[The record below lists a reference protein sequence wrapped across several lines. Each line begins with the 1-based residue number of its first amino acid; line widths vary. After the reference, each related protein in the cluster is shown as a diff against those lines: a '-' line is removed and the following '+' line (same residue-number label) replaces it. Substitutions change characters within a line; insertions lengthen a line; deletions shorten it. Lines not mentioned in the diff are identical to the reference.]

1 MEKSAGAGGKSVA
14 NQKKLNESKMILRQP
29 LLLLSILATML
40 LLALFVVYPLLRVL
54 IHSLTDAEG
63 NFSLENLVAIFSTSR
78 YMAVLGRTILLGVVV
93 AFLATL
99 IGYIFAYTITR
110 VNIPCKGFLKMM
122 ATLPI
127 LSPPFILSLSII
139 FLFGKQGFI
148 TKTLLGITGNNV
160 YGMGS
165 LVVVQVM
172 SFFPIAYLTLSG
184 ILSSID
190 ASVEDEACNMGAGRW
205 KTFWSVTFPLSL
217 PGIISGFLL
226 VFIQSLEDFTNPAT
240 LGGDFTTLSIEVYQ
254 IITGSYDLKKGSVL
268 AILLLLPAVTAFL
281 LNKYWVNKKSFVTV
295 TGKPTQARKLVD
307 EPHIKWPLFAFCMVV
322 TAVILLFYG
331 TVIFGSFVKTWG
343 YDYTLTLD
351 QYKRA
356 LAYGWDSLK
365 TSMYLGLIA
374 AVVGGLFGML
384 IAYITAKRN
393 YFGKRFIEITSVLMF
408 AVPGTVLGISYVLGF
423 NAIEIFGHT
432 FSLSG
437 TALILIIVFTFRNM
451 PVAIESG
458 TTTLLQIDNSIE
470 EASTILGAGTGY
482 SFRRITL
489 PLLRNAFFSGL
500 VYSFTKA
507 ITAVSAVIF
516 LVSPRWN
523 LVTSKIYTLFEQ
535 AKYSQAAA
543 FVTMMILILL
553 VFIGIF
559 NNVINLLLAPRS
571 KVPQAKKKT
580 EGRK

>member
-1 MEKSAGAGGKSVA
+1 MAKTAAAGEKSTARM
-14 NQKKLNESKMILRQP
+14 KKLNETKMILRQP
-29 LLLLSILATML
+29 LLLVAVILTIL
-40 LLALFVVYPLLRVL
+40 LLLLFVVYPLLKIL
-54 IHSLTDAEG
+54 IFSMTDADG
-63 NFSLENLVAIFSTSR
+63 NFSLENLKTILTTSR
-78 YMAVLGRTILLGVVV
+78 YLAVFGRTMLLGVIV
-93 AFLATL
+93 AVIATF
-99 IGYIFAYTITR
+99 IGYVFAYTITR
-110 VNIPCKGFLKMM
+110 TNVPCKGFLKTI

-190 ASVEDEACNMGAGRW
+190 ASVEDAACNMGASRW
-205 KTFWSVTFPLSL
+205 HTFWTVTFPLSL
-217 PGIISGFLL
+217 PGIISGCLL
-226 VFIQSLEDFTNPAT
+226 VFIQSLEDFSNPAT
-240 LGGDFTTLSIEVYQ
+240 VGGEFSTLSIEVYQ
-254 IITGSYDLKKGSVL
+254 IITGSYDMQKGSVL
-268 AILLLLPAVTAFL
+268 ALLLLLPAVTAYLF
-281 LNKYWVNKKSFVTV
+281 NKYWVSKKSFVTV
-295 TGKPTQARKLVD
+295 TGKPTQARKMID
-307 EPHIKWPLFAFCMVV
+307 EGHIKWPLFAFCMVV
-322 TAVILLFYG
+322 AAVILLFYG
-331 TVIFGSFVKTWG
+331 TVIFGSFVRTWG
-343 YDYTLTLD
+343 YDYSLTLD
-351 QYKRA
+351 QYRKA

-365 TSMYLGLIA
+365 NSMILGLIS
-374 AVVGGLFGML
+374 AVIGGLLGMI

-393 YFGKRFIEITSVLMF
+393 YYGKRFIEVSSVLMF
-408 AVPGTVLGISYVLGF
+408 AVPGTVLGISYVLAF
-423 NAIEIFGHT
+423 NT
-432 FSLSG
+432 KPLVLTG

-470 EASTILGAGTGY
+470 EASTILGADTGY

-489 PLLRNAFFSGL
+489 PMLRNAFFSGI

-516 LVSPRWN
+516 LVSARWN
-523 LVTSKIYTLFEQ
+523 LVTSKIYSLFDQ

-543 FVTMMILILL
+543 FVTMLVLILL

-559 NNVINLLLAPRS
+559 NGIINMLLAPRS
-571 KVPQAKKKT
+571 KVPQSKTQKT
-580 EGRK
+580 EGTK

>member
-1 MEKSAGAGGKSVA
+1 MAKTAAAGGKSTA
-14 NQKKLNESKMILRQP
+14 RMKKLNETKMILRQP
-29 LLLLSILATML
+29 LLLAAVVLTIL
-40 LLALFVVYPLLRVL
+40 LLLLFVVYPLLKVL
-54 IHSLTDAEG
+54 IFSLTDADG
-63 NFSLENLVAIFSTSR
+63 NFSLANLTTILTTSR
-78 YMAVLGRTILLGVVV
+78 YLAVFGRTMLLGVIV
-93 AFLATL
+93 AVIATF

-110 VNIPCKGFLKMM
+110 TNVPCKKFLKTI

-190 ASVEDEACNMGAGRW
+190 ASVEDAACNMGASRW
-205 KTFWSVTFPLSL
+205 HTFWTVTFPLSL
-217 PGIISGFLL
+217 PGIISGCLL
-226 VFIQSLEDFTNPAT
+226 VFIQSLEDFSNPAT
-240 LGGDFTTLSIEVYQ
+240 IGGEFSTLSIEVYQ
-254 IITGSYDLKKGSVL
+254 IITGSYDMQKGSVL
-268 AILLLLPAVTAFL
+268 ALLLLLPAVTAYLF
-281 LNKYWVNKKSFVTV
+281 NKYWVSKKSFVTV
-295 TGKPTQARKLVD
+295 TGKPTQARKLID
-307 EPHIKWPLFAFCMVV
+307 EGHIKWPLFAFCMVV
-322 TAVILLFYG
+322 AAVILLFYG
-331 TVIFGSFVKTWG
+331 TVIFGSFVRTWG
-343 YDYTLTLD
+343 YDYSLTLD
-351 QYKRA
+351 QYRKA

-365 TSMYLGLIA
+365 NSMLLGLIS
-374 AVVGGLFGML
+374 AVIGGLLGMI

-393 YFGKRFIEITSVLMF
+393 YYGKRFIEVSSVLMF
-408 AVPGTVLGISYVLGF
+408 AVPGTVLGISYVLAF
-423 NAIEIFGHT
+423 NT
-432 FSLSG
+432 KPLVLTG

-470 EASTILGAGTGY
+470 EASTILGADTGY

-489 PLLRNAFFSGL
+489 PMLRNAFFSGI

-516 LVSPRWN
+516 LVSARWN
-523 LVTSKIYTLFEQ
+523 LVTSKIYSLFDQ

-543 FVTMMILILL
+543 FVTMLVLILL

-559 NNVINLLLAPRS
+559 NGIINLLLAPRS
-571 KVPQAKKKT
+571 KVPQAKTQKT
-580 EGRK
+580 EGTK

>member
-1 MEKSAGAGGKSVA
+1 MAKTAAAGGKSTA
-14 NQKKLNESKMILRQP
+14 RMKKLNETKMILRQP
-29 LLLLSILATML
+29 LLLAAVVLTIL
-40 LLALFVVYPLLRVL
+40 LLLLFVVYPLLKVL
-54 IHSLTDAEG
+54 IFSLTDADG
-63 NFSLENLVAIFSTSR
+63 NFSLENLKTILTTSR
-78 YMAVLGRTILLGVVV
+78 YLAVFGRTMLLGVIV
-93 AFLATL
+93 AVIATF

-110 VNIPCKGFLKMM
+110 TNVPCKKFLKTI

-190 ASVEDEACNMGAGRW
+190 ASVEDAACNMGASRW
-205 KTFWSVTFPLSL
+205 HTFWTVTFPLSL
-217 PGIISGFLL
+217 PGIISGCLL
-226 VFIQSLEDFTNPAT
+226 VFIQSLEDFSNPAT
-240 LGGDFTTLSIEVYQ
+240 IGGEFSTLSIEVYQ
-254 IITGSYDLKKGSVL
+254 IITGSYDMQKGSVL
-268 AILLLLPAVTAFL
+268 ALLLLLPAVTAYLF
-281 LNKYWVNKKSFVTV
+281 NKYWVSKKSFVTV
-295 TGKPTQARKLVD
+295 TGKPTQARKLID
-307 EPHIKWPLFAFCMVV
+307 EGHIKWPLFAFCMVV
-322 TAVILLFYG
+322 AAVILLFYG
-331 TVIFGSFVKTWG
+331 TVIFGSFVRTWG
-343 YDYTLTLD
+343 YDYSLTLD
-351 QYKRA
+351 QYRKA

-365 TSMYLGLIA
+365 NSMLLGLIS
-374 AVVGGLFGML
+374 AVIGGLLGMI

-393 YFGKRFIEITSVLMF
+393 YYGKRFIEVSSVLMF
-408 AVPGTVLGISYVLGF
+408 AVPGTVLGISYVLAF
-423 NAIEIFGHT
+423 NT
-432 FSLSG
+432 KPLVLTG

-470 EASTILGAGTGY
+470 EASTILGADTGY

-489 PLLRNAFFSGL
+489 PMLRNAFFSGI

-516 LVSPRWN
+516 LVSARWN
-523 LVTSKIYTLFEQ
+523 LVTSKIYSLFDQ

-543 FVTMMILILL
+543 FVTMLVLILL

-559 NNVINLLLAPRS
+559 NGIINLLLAPRS
-571 KVPQAKKKT
+571 KVPQAKTQKT
-580 EGRK
+580 EGTK

>member
-1 MEKSAGAGGKSVA
+1 MAKTAAAGGKSTA
-14 NQKKLNESKMILRQP
+14 RMKKLNETKMILRQP
-29 LLLLSILATML
+29 LLLAAVVLTIL
-40 LLALFVVYPLLRVL
+40 LLLLFVVYPLLKVL
-54 IHSLTDAEG
+54 IFSLTDADG
-63 NFSLENLVAIFSTSR
+63 NFSLANLVTILTTSR
-78 YMAVLGRTILLGVVV
+78 YLAVFGRTMLLGIIV
-93 AFLATL
+93 AIIATF

-110 VNIPCKGFLKMM
+110 TNVPCKKFLKTI

-148 TKTLLGITGNNV
+148 TKTLMGITGNNV

-190 ASVEDEACNMGAGRW
+190 ASVEDAACNMGASRW
-205 KTFWSVTFPLSL
+205 HTFWTVTFPLSL
-217 PGIISGFLL
+217 PGIISGCLL
-226 VFIQSLEDFTNPAT
+226 VFIQSLEDFSNPAT
-240 LGGDFTTLSIEVYQ
+240 IGGEFSTLSIEVYQ
-254 IITGSYDLKKGSVL
+254 IITGSYDMQKGSVL
-268 AILLLLPAVTAFL
+268 ALLLLLPAVTAYLF
-281 LNKYWVNKKSFVTV
+281 NKYWVSKKSFVTV
-295 TGKPTQARKLVD
+295 TGKPTQARKLID
-307 EPHIKWPLFAFCMVV
+307 EAHIKWPLFAFCMVV
-322 TAVILLFYG
+322 AAVILLFYG
-331 TVIFGSFVKTWG
+331 TVIFGSFVRTWG
-343 YDYTLTLD
+343 YDYSLTLD
-351 QYKRA
+351 QYRKA

-365 TSMYLGLIA
+365 NSMILGLIS
-374 AVVGGLFGML
+374 AVIGGLLGMI

-393 YFGKRFIEITSVLMF
+393 YYGKRFIEVSSVLMF
-408 AVPGTVLGISYVLGF
+408 AVPGTVLGISYVLAF
-423 NAIEIFGHT
+423 NT
-432 FSLSG
+432 KPLVLTG

-470 EASTILGAGTGY
+470 EASTILGADTGY

-489 PLLRNAFFSGL
+489 PMLRNAFFSGI

-516 LVSPRWN
+516 LVSARWN
-523 LVTSKIYTLFEQ
+523 LVTSKIYSLFDQ

-543 FVTMMILILL
+543 FVTMLVLILL

-559 NNVINLLLAPRS
+559 NGIINMLLAPRT
-571 KVPQAKKKT
+571 KVPQAKTQKT
-580 EGRK
+580 EGTK

>member
-1 MEKSAGAGGKSVA
+1 MAKTAAAGGKSTA
-14 NQKKLNESKMILRQP
+14 RMKKLNETKMILRQP
-29 LLLLSILATML
+29 LLLAAVVITIL
-40 LLALFVVYPLLRVL
+40 LLLLFVVYPLLKVL
-54 IHSLTDAEG
+54 IFSLTDADG
-63 NFSLENLVAIFSTSR
+63 NFSLANLVTILTTSR
-78 YMAVLGRTILLGVVV
+78 YLAVFGRTMLLGIIV
-93 AFLATL
+93 AIIATF

-110 VNIPCKGFLKMM
+110 TNVPCKKFLKTI

-148 TKTLLGITGNNV
+148 TKTLMGITGNNV

-190 ASVEDEACNMGAGRW
+190 ASVEDAACNMGASRW
-205 KTFWSVTFPLSL
+205 HTFWTVTFPLSL
-217 PGIISGFLL
+217 PGIISGCLL
-226 VFIQSLEDFTNPAT
+226 VFIQSLEDFSNPAT
-240 LGGDFTTLSIEVYQ
+240 IGGEFSTLSIEVYQ
-254 IITGSYDLKKGSVL
+254 IITGSYDMQKGSVL
-268 AILLLLPAVTAFL
+268 ALLLLLPAVTAYLF
-281 LNKYWVNKKSFVTV
+281 NKYWVSKKSFVTV
-295 TGKPTQARKLVD
+295 TGKPTQARKLID
-307 EPHIKWPLFAFCMVV
+307 EAHIKWPLFAFCMVV
-322 TAVILLFYG
+322 AAVILLFYG
-331 TVIFGSFVKTWG
+331 TVIFGSFVRTWG
-343 YDYTLTLD
+343 YDYSLTLD
-351 QYKRA
+351 QYRKA

-365 TSMYLGLIA
+365 NSMILGLIS
-374 AVVGGLFGML
+374 AVIGGLLGMI

-393 YFGKRFIEITSVLMF
+393 YYGKRFIEVSSVLMF
-408 AVPGTVLGISYVLGF
+408 AVPGTVLGISYVLAF
-423 NAIEIFGHT
+423 NT
-432 FSLSG
+432 KPLVLTG

-470 EASTILGAGTGY
+470 EASTILGADTGY

-489 PLLRNAFFSGL
+489 PMLRNAFFSGI

-516 LVSPRWN
+516 LVSARWN
-523 LVTSKIYTLFEQ
+523 LVTSKIYSLFDQ

-543 FVTMMILILL
+543 FVTMLVLILL

-559 NNVINLLLAPRS
+559 NGIINLLLAPRS
-571 KVPQAKKKT
+571 KVPQAKTQKT
-580 EGRK
+580 EGT

>member
-1 MEKSAGAGGKSVA
+1 MAKTAAAGGKSTA
-14 NQKKLNESKMILRQP
+14 RMKKLNETKMILGQP
-29 LLLLSILATML
+29 LLLAAVVLTIL
-40 LLALFVVYPLLRVL
+40 LLLLFVVYPLLKVL
-54 IHSLTDAEG
+54 IFSLTDADG
-63 NFSLENLVAIFSTSR
+63 NFSLANLVTILTTSR
-78 YMAVLGRTILLGVVV
+78 YLAVFGRTMLLGIIV
-93 AFLATL
+93 AIIATF

-110 VNIPCKGFLKMM
+110 TNVPCKKFLKTI

-148 TKTLLGITGNNV
+148 TKTLMGITGNNV

-190 ASVEDEACNMGAGRW
+190 ASVEDAACNMGASRW
-205 KTFWSVTFPLSL
+205 HTFWTVTFPLSL
-217 PGIISGFLL
+217 PGIISGCLL
-226 VFIQSLEDFTNPAT
+226 VFIQSLEDFSNPAT
-240 LGGDFTTLSIEVYQ
+240 IGGEFSTLSIEVYQ
-254 IITGSYDLKKGSVL
+254 IITGSYDMQKGSVL
-268 AILLLLPAVTAFL
+268 ALLLLLPAVTAYLF
-281 LNKYWVNKKSFVTV
+281 NKYWVSKKSFVTV
-295 TGKPTQARKLVD
+295 TGKPTQARKLID
-307 EPHIKWPLFAFCMVV
+307 EAHIKWPLFAFCMVV
-322 TAVILLFYG
+322 AAVILLFYG
-331 TVIFGSFVKTWG
+331 TVIFGSFVRTWG
-343 YDYTLTLD
+343 YDYSLTLD
-351 QYKRA
+351 QYRKA

-365 TSMYLGLIA
+365 NSMILGLIS
-374 AVVGGLFGML
+374 AVIGGLLGMI

-393 YFGKRFIEITSVLMF
+393 YYGKRFIEVSSVLMF
-408 AVPGTVLGISYVLGF
+408 AVPGTVLGISYVLAF
-423 NAIEIFGHT
+423 NT
-432 FSLSG
+432 KPLVLTG

-470 EASTILGAGTGY
+470 EASTILGAATGY

-489 PLLRNAFFSGL
+489 PMLRNAFFSGI

-516 LVSPRWN
+516 LVSARWN
-523 LVTSKIYTLFEQ
+523 LVTSKIYSLFDQ

-543 FVTMMILILL
+543 FVTMLVLILL

-559 NNVINLLLAPRS
+559 NGIINLLLAPRS
-571 KVPQAKKKT
+571 KVPQAKTQKT
-580 EGRK
+580 EGT

>member
-1 MEKSAGAGGKSVA
+1 M
-14 NQKKLNESKMILRQP
+14 KKLNETKMILRQP
-29 LLLLSILATML
+29 LLLVAVILTIL
-40 LLALFVVYPLLRVL
+40 LLLLFVVYPLLKIL
-54 IHSLTDAEG
+54 IFSMTDADG
-63 NFSLENLVAIFSTSR
+63 NFSLENLKTILTTSR
-78 YMAVLGRTILLGVVV
+78 YLAVFGRTMLLGVIV
-93 AFLATL
+93 AVIATF
-99 IGYIFAYTITR
+99 IGYVFAYTITR
-110 VNIPCKGFLKMM
+110 TNVPCKGFLKTI

-190 ASVEDEACNMGAGRW
+190 ASVEDAACNMGASRW
-205 KTFWSVTFPLSL
+205 HTFWTVTFPLSL
-217 PGIISGFLL
+217 PGIISGCLL
-226 VFIQSLEDFTNPAT
+226 VFIQSLEDFSNPAT
-240 LGGDFTTLSIEVYQ
+240 IGGEFSTLSIEVYQ
-254 IITGSYDLKKGSVL
+254 IITGSYDMQKGSVL
-268 AILLLLPAVTAFL
+268 ALLLLLPAVTAYLF
-281 LNKYWVNKKSFVTV
+281 NKYWVSKKSFVTV
-295 TGKPTQARKLVD
+295 TGKPTQARKMID
-307 EPHIKWPLFAFCMVV
+307 EGHIKWPLFAFCMVV
-322 TAVILLFYG
+322 AAVILLFYG
-331 TVIFGSFVKTWG
+331 TVIFGSFVRTWG
-343 YDYTLTLD
+343 YDYSLTLD
-351 QYKRA
+351 QYRKA

-365 TSMYLGLIA
+365 NSMLLGLIS
-374 AVVGGLFGML
+374 AVIGGLLGMI

-393 YFGKRFIEITSVLMF
+393 YYGKRFIEVSSVLMF
-408 AVPGTVLGISYVLGF
+408 AVPGTVLGISYVLAF
-423 NAIEIFGHT
+423 NT
-432 FSLSG
+432 KPLVLTG

-470 EASTILGAGTGY
+470 EASTILGADTGY

-489 PLLRNAFFSGL
+489 PMLRNAFFSGI

-516 LVSPRWN
+516 LVSARWN
-523 LVTSKIYTLFEQ
+523 LVTSKIYSLFDQ

-543 FVTMMILILL
+543 FVTMLVLILL

-559 NNVINLLLAPRS
+559 NGIINLLLAPRS
-571 KVPQAKKKT
+571 KVPQAKTQKT
-580 EGRK
+580 EGTK

>member
-1 MEKSAGAGGKSVA
+1 M
-14 NQKKLNESKMILRQP
+14 KKLNETKMILRQP
-29 LLLLSILATML
+29 LLLAAVVLTIL
-40 LLALFVVYPLLRVL
+40 LLLLFVVYPLLKVL
-54 IHSLTDAEG
+54 IFSLTDADG
-63 NFSLENLVAIFSTSR
+63 NFSLANLTTILTTSR
-78 YMAVLGRTILLGVVV
+78 YLAVFGRTMLLGVIV
-93 AFLATL
+93 AVIATF

-110 VNIPCKGFLKMM
+110 TNVPCKKFLKTI

-190 ASVEDEACNMGAGRW
+190 ASVEDAACNMGASRW
-205 KTFWSVTFPLSL
+205 HTFWTVTFPLSL
-217 PGIISGFLL
+217 PGIISGCLL
-226 VFIQSLEDFTNPAT
+226 VFIQSLEDFSNPAT
-240 LGGDFTTLSIEVYQ
+240 IGGEFSTLSIEVYQ
-254 IITGSYDLKKGSVL
+254 IITGSYDMQKGSVL
-268 AILLLLPAVTAFL
+268 ALLLLLPAVTAYLF
-281 LNKYWVNKKSFVTV
+281 NKYWVSKKSFVTV
-295 TGKPTQARKLVD
+295 TGKPTQARKLID
-307 EPHIKWPLFAFCMVV
+307 EGHIKWPLFAFCMVV
-322 TAVILLFYG
+322 AAVILLFYG
-331 TVIFGSFVKTWG
+331 TVIFGSFVRTWG
-343 YDYTLTLD
+343 YDYSLTLD
-351 QYKRA
+351 QYRKA

-365 TSMYLGLIA
+365 NSMLLGLIS
-374 AVVGGLFGML
+374 AVIGGLLGMI

-393 YFGKRFIEITSVLMF
+393 YYGKRFIEVSSVLMF
-408 AVPGTVLGISYVLGF
+408 AVPGTVLGISYVLAF
-423 NAIEIFGHT
+423 NT
-432 FSLSG
+432 KPLVLTG

-470 EASTILGAGTGY
+470 EASTILGADTGY

-489 PLLRNAFFSGL
+489 PMLRNAFFSGI
-500 VYSFTKA
+500 VYSYTKA

-516 LVSPRWN
+516 LVSARWN
-523 LVTSKIYTLFEQ
+523 LVTSKIYSLFDQ

-543 FVTMMILILL
+543 FVTMLVLILL

-559 NNVINLLLAPRS
+559 NGIINLLLAPRS
-571 KVPQAKKKT
+571 KVPQAKTQKT
-580 EGRK
+580 EGTK

>member
-148 TKTLLGITGNNV
+148 TKTLLGITSNNV

-190 ASVEDEACNMGAGRW
+190 ASVEDAACNMGAGRW

>member
-1 MEKSAGAGGKSVA
+1 MAKSAAAGGKSTA
-14 NQKKLNESKMILRQP
+14 RMKKLNETKMILRQP
-29 LLLLSILATML
+29 LLLAAIVLTIL
-40 LLALFVVYPLLRVL
+40 LLMLFVIYPLLKIL
-54 IHSLTDAEG
+54 IFSLTDADG
-63 NFSLENLVAIFSTSR
+63 NFSLTNLVSILTTSR
-78 YMAVLGRTILLGVVV
+78 YLAVFGRTMLLGVVV
-93 AFLATL
+93 AVIATF
-99 IGYIFAYTITR
+99 IGYVFAYTITR
-110 VNIPCKGFLKMM
+110 TNVPCKKFLKTI

-190 ASVEDEACNMGAGRW
+190 ASVEDAACNMGASRW
-205 KTFWSVTFPLSL
+205 HTFWTVTFPLSL
-217 PGIISGFLL
+217 PGIISGCLL
-226 VFIQSLEDFTNPAT
+226 VFIQSLEDFSNPAT
-240 LGGDFTTLSIEVYQ
+240 IGGEFSTLSIEVYQ
-254 IITGSYDLKKGSVL
+254 IITGSYDMQRGSVL
-268 AILLLLPAVTAFL
+268 ALLLLLPAVAAYLF
-281 LNKYWVNKKSFVTV
+281 NKYWVSKKSFVTV
-295 TGKPTQARKLVD
+295 TGKPTQARKLID
-307 EPHIKWPLFAFCMVV
+307 EPHIKWPLFAFCMIVA
-322 TAVILLFYG
+322 AVILLFYG

-343 YDYTLTLD
+343 YDYSLTLD
-351 QYKRA
+351 QYKKA

-365 TSMYLGLIA
+365 NSMILGLIS
-374 AVVGGLFGML
+374 AVIGGLLGMI

-393 YFGKRFIEITSVLMF
+393 YYGKRFIEVSSVLMF
-408 AVPGTVLGISYVLGF
+408 AVPGTVLGISYVLAF
-423 NAIEIFGHT
+423 NT
-432 FSLSG
+432 KPLVLTG
-437 TALILIIVFTFRNM
+437 TALILVIVFTFRNM

-470 EASTILGAGTGY
+470 EASTILGADTGY

-489 PLLRNAFFSGL
+489 PMLRNAFFSGI

-516 LVSPRWN
+516 LVSARWN
-523 LVTSKIYTLFEQ
+523 LVTSKIYSLFDQ

-543 FVTMMILILL
+543 FVTMLVIILL

-559 NNVINLLLAPRS
+559 NGVINLLLAPRS
-571 KVPQAKKKT
+571 KVPQAKETAKKT
-580 EGRK
+580 EGTK

>member
-1 MEKSAGAGGKSVA
+1 MAKTAAAGGKSTA
-14 NQKKLNESKMILRQP
+14 RMKKLNETKMILRQP
-29 LLLLSILATML
+29 LLLAAVVLTIL
-40 LLALFVVYPLLRVL
+40 LLLLFVVYPLLKVL
-54 IHSLTDAEG
+54 IFSLTDADG
-63 NFSLENLVAIFSTSR
+63 NFSLANLTTILTTSR
-78 YMAVLGRTILLGVVV
+78 YLAVFGRTMLLGVIV
-93 AFLATL
+93 AVIATF

-110 VNIPCKGFLKMM
+110 TNVPCKKFLKTI

-190 ASVEDEACNMGAGRW
+190 ASVEDAACNMGASRW
-205 KTFWSVTFPLSL
+205 HTFWTVTFPLSL
-217 PGIISGFLL
+217 PGIISGCLL
-226 VFIQSLEDFTNPAT
+226 VFIQSLEDFSNPAT
-240 LGGDFTTLSIEVYQ
+240 IGGEFSTLSIEVYQ
-254 IITGSYDLKKGSVL
+254 IITGSYDMQKGSVL
-268 AILLLLPAVTAFL
+268 ALLLLLPAVTAYLF
-281 LNKYWVNKKSFVTV
+281 NKYWVSKKSFVTV
-295 TGKPTQARKLVD
+295 TGKPTQARKLID
-307 EPHIKWPLFAFCMVV
+307 EGHIKWPLFAFCMVV
-322 TAVILLFYG
+322 AAVILLFYG
-331 TVIFGSFVKTWG
+331 TVIFGSFVRTWG
-343 YDYTLTLD
+343 YDYSLTLD
-351 QYKRA
+351 QYRKA

-365 TSMYLGLIA
+365 NSMLLGLIS
-374 AVVGGLFGML
+374 AVIGGLLGMI

-393 YFGKRFIEITSVLMF
+393 YYGKRFIEVSSVLMF
-408 AVPGTVLGISYVLGF
+408 AVPGTVLGISYVLAF
-423 NAIEIFGHT
+423 NT
-432 FSLSG
+432 KPLVLTG

-470 EASTILGAGTGY
+470 EASTILGADTGY

-489 PLLRNAFFSGL
+489 PMLRNAFFSGI

-516 LVSPRWN
+516 LVSARWN
-523 LVTSKIYTLFEQ
+523 LVTSKIYSLFDQ

-543 FVTMMILILL
+543 FVTMLVLILL

-559 NNVINLLLAPRS
+559 NGIINLLLAPRS
-571 KVPQAKKKT
+571 KVPQAKTQKT
-580 EGRK
+580 EGT

>member
-1 MEKSAGAGGKSVA
+1 MAKTAAAGGKSTA
-14 NQKKLNESKMILRQP
+14 RMKKLNETKMILGQP
-29 LLLLSILATML
+29 LLLAAVVLTIL
-40 LLALFVVYPLLRVL
+40 LLLLFVVYPLLKVL
-54 IHSLTDAEG
+54 IFSLTDADG
-63 NFSLENLVAIFSTSR
+63 NFSLANLVTILTTSR
-78 YMAVLGRTILLGVVV
+78 YLAVFGRTMLLGIIV
-93 AFLATL
+93 AIIATF

-110 VNIPCKGFLKMM
+110 TNVPCKKFLKTI

-148 TKTLLGITGNNV
+148 TKTLMGITGNNV

-190 ASVEDEACNMGAGRW
+190 ASVEDAACNMGASRW
-205 KTFWSVTFPLSL
+205 HTFWTVTFPLSL
-217 PGIISGFLL
+217 PGIISGCLL
-226 VFIQSLEDFTNPAT
+226 VFIQSLEDFSNPAT
-240 LGGDFTTLSIEVYQ
+240 IGGEFSTLSIEVYQ
-254 IITGSYDLKKGSVL
+254 IITGSYDMQKGSVL
-268 AILLLLPAVTAFL
+268 ALLLLLPAVTAYLF
-281 LNKYWVNKKSFVTV
+281 NKYWVSKKSFVTV
-295 TGKPTQARKLVD
+295 TGKPTQARKLID
-307 EPHIKWPLFAFCMVV
+307 EAHIKWPLFAFCMVV
-322 TAVILLFYG
+322 AAVILLFYG
-331 TVIFGSFVKTWG
+331 TVIFGSFVRTWG
-343 YDYTLTLD
+343 YDYSLTLD
-351 QYKRA
+351 QYRKA

-365 TSMYLGLIA
+365 NSMILGLIS
-374 AVVGGLFGML
+374 AVIGGLLGMI

-393 YFGKRFIEITSVLMF
+393 YYGKRFIEVSSVLMF
-408 AVPGTVLGISYVLGF
+408 AVPGTVLGISYVLAF
-423 NAIEIFGHT
+423 NT
-432 FSLSG
+432 KPLVLTG

-470 EASTILGAGTGY
+470 EASTILGADTGY

-489 PLLRNAFFSGL
+489 PMLRNAFFSGI

-516 LVSPRWN
+516 LVSARWN
-523 LVTSKIYTLFEQ
+523 LVTSKIYSLFDQ

-543 FVTMMILILL
+543 FVTMLVLILL

-559 NNVINLLLAPRS
+559 NAIINMLLAPRS
-571 KVPQAKKKT
+571 KVPQAKTQKT
-580 EGRK
+580 EGT

>member
-1 MEKSAGAGGKSVA
+1 MAKTAAAGGKSTA
-14 NQKKLNESKMILRQP
+14 RMKKLNETKMILGQP
-29 LLLLSILATML
+29 LLLAAVVLTIL
-40 LLALFVVYPLLRVL
+40 LLLLFVVYPLLKVL
-54 IHSLTDAEG
+54 IFSLTDADG
-63 NFSLENLVAIFSTSR
+63 NFSLANLVTILTTSR
-78 YMAVLGRTILLGVVV
+78 YLAVFGRTMLLGIIV
-93 AFLATL
+93 AIIATF

-110 VNIPCKGFLKMM
+110 TNVPCKKFLKTI

-190 ASVEDEACNMGAGRW
+190 ASVEDAACNMGASRW
-205 KTFWSVTFPLSL
+205 HTFWTVTFPLSL
-217 PGIISGFLL
+217 PGIISGCLL
-226 VFIQSLEDFTNPAT
+226 VFIQSLEDFSNPAT
-240 LGGDFTTLSIEVYQ
+240 IGGEFSTLSIEVYQ
-254 IITGSYDLKKGSVL
+254 IITGSYDMQKGSVL
-268 AILLLLPAVTAFL
+268 ALLLLLPAVTAYLF
-281 LNKYWVNKKSFVTV
+281 NKYWVSKKSFVTV
-295 TGKPTQARKLVD
+295 TGKPTQARKLID
-307 EPHIKWPLFAFCMVV
+307 EGHIKWPLFAFCMVV
-322 TAVILLFYG
+322 AAVILLFYG
-331 TVIFGSFVKTWG
+331 TVIFGSFVRTWG
-343 YDYTLTLD
+343 YDYSLTLD
-351 QYKRA
+351 QYRKA

-365 TSMYLGLIA
+365 NSMLLGLIS
-374 AVVGGLFGML
+374 AVIGGLLGMI

-393 YFGKRFIEITSVLMF
+393 YYGKRFIEVSSVLMF
-408 AVPGTVLGISYVLGF
+408 AVPGTVLGISYVLAF
-423 NAIEIFGHT
+423 NT
-432 FSLSG
+432 KPLVLTG

-470 EASTILGAGTGY
+470 EASTILGADTGY

-489 PLLRNAFFSGL
+489 PMLRNAFFSGI

-516 LVSPRWN
+516 LVSARWN
-523 LVTSKIYTLFEQ
+523 LVTSKIYSLFDQ

-543 FVTMMILILL
+543 FVTMLVLILL

-559 NNVINLLLAPRS
+559 NGIINMLLAPRS
-571 KVPQAKKKT
+571 KVPQAKTQKT
-580 EGRK
+580 EGTK